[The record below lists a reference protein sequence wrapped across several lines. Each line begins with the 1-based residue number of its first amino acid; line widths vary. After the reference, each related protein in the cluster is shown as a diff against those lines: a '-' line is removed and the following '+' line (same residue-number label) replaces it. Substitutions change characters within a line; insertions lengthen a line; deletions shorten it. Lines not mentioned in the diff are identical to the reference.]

1 MKQFVVMLALSA
13 YVAQAGQLL
22 ETQEETQLDVEV
34 APVSEAIVEVKK
46 EEVAEVSA
54 DEHSEVEDPEEFTV
68 DND

>member
-34 APVSEAIVEVKK
+34 APVSE
-46 EEVAEVSA
+46 
-54 DEHSEVEDPEEFTV
+54 VEDPVEFTV